1 METPVVSALIA
12 AAVSLAGVIVALYS
26 SSHQLRTKL
35 AELDLKRQ
43 ELDTVGAKLQA
54 EANAL
59 RQNLM
64 RDILAKRMSAYAALW
79 KVFIS
84 YERNWLLEQ
93 RLFDLSWA
101 EAFLRELNACN
112 AEHGVFFSQQ
122 VYEPFFEYRGRLL
135 LILARLRSGKEVG
148 QTEINGLIEVSSA
161 GLEGKMLALGTAM
174 KDDLGS
180 YMKVAIQAS

>member
-1 METPVVSALIA
+1 MDTPVISALIA
-12 AAVSLAGVIVALYS
+12 AAVSLAGVAVALYS
-26 SSHQLRTKL
+26 SNHQLRTKV

-43 ELDTVGAKLQA
+43 ELDAIGMKLQA
-54 EANAL
+54 EADAL

-64 RDILAKRMSAYAALW
+64 RDILAKRMLAYAALW

-93 RLFDLSWA
+93 RPFDLSWA
-101 EAFLRELNACN
+101 ETFLRELNACN

-122 VYEPFFEYRGRLL
+122 VYEPFFEYRSRLL
-135 LILARLRSGKEVG
+135 LVLAHLRSGNEVG
-148 QTEINGLIEVSSA
+148 EDKISSLIEVSST
-161 GLEGKMLALGTAM
+161 GIQGKLLALGTAM

-180 YMKVAIQAS
+180 YMKVAVQAS